1 MKLLF
6 RAVTALALVGLAT
19 PAFPCGDKKMTTA
32 STTEAKAKDTTVAKT
47 EKTEKKAQPKTAK
60 VSQPKA
66 TKAAN

>member
-47 EKTEKKAQPKTAK
+47 EKKAEAKTAK

-66 TKAAN
+66 AKAAN

>member
-6 RAVTALALVGLAT
+6 RAVTVLALVGLAA

-32 STTEAKAKDTTVAKT
+32 STAEVKGKDAVAKG
-47 EKTEKKAQPKTAK
+47 EKKAEAKTAK
-60 VSQPKA
+60 VAPQKA

>member
-32 STTEAKAKDTTVAKT
+32 STADAKGKATVAKG
-47 EKTEKKAQPKTAK
+47 EKKAEAKTAK
-60 VSQPKA
+60 AAPQAA

>member
-32 STTEAKAKDTTVAKT
+32 STTEAKGKDTTVAKG
-47 EKTEKKAQPKTAK
+47 EKKAEAKTAK
-60 VSQPKA
+60 ASQQKV